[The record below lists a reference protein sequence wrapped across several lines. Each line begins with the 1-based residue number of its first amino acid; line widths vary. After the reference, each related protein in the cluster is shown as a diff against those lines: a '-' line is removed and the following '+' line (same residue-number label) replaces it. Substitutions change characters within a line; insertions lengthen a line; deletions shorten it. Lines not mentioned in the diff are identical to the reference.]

1 MMRAQVS
8 CLPRGKGIRIM
19 SNRSVRALLALV
31 SLSGLVA
38 VPAYATNGY
47 FSHGYGNRQKG
58 MAGVGIALAQDA
70 LAPATNPAGL
80 VDVGN
85 RYDVGID
92 WFAPRRGGK
101 ISGNSLPPGSNVLTG
116 SCPVLNTCTVQ
127 SASADGDYD
136 GNATPNFLI
145 PEFGYAR
152 QASDHL
158 SLGFA
163 LFGNGGLNT
172 DYDRNPFAA
181 YGSTGTAGVDLSQL
195 FVTVTAAYRL
205 GEANA
210 FGVSPIFV
218 YQRFKA
224 KGLGA
229 FAATGFP
236 GPYSESPGNVTDKGY
251 DNSTGVGVRLGW
263 QGELFKGF
271 KLGATWQPKIHMKHF
286 DKYKGLFANQGNFD
300 IPETFGFGASWR
312 LVETFTVAM
321 DLQRILYSGVP
332 SVGNS
337 LAPFVAGKKL
347 GSTGGPGF
355 GWRDMT
361 VYKFGAEYQV
371 LQSLELRAGYSY
383 GRQPVPASQTLFN
396 ILAPGVIQRHLT
408 AGLSWSVTPVSEI
421 NLYYMHGFNQVVKGH
436 GSIPAASG
444 LNILPPQ
451 NFGGGEADIHLMENV
466 VGIAFGHHF

>member
-1 MMRAQVS
+1 MLNRSYRAQLV
-8 CLPRGKGIRIM
+8 L
-19 SNRSVRALLALV
+19 VLLSALV
-31 SLSGLVA
+31 TAPV
-38 VPAYATNGY
+38 YATNGY
-47 FSHGYGNRQKG
+47 FAHGYGNRQKG
-58 MAGVGIALAQDA
+58 MGGVGIALAQDA

-85 RYDVGID
+85 RYDLGVD
-92 WFAPRRGGK
+92 WFVPRRGAQ

-116 SCPVLNTCTVQ
+116 SCPILNACTAQ

-136 GNATPNFLI
+136 GNATPSFFI
-145 PEFGYAR
+145 PEYGYAR
-152 QASDHL
+152 AISDHL

-163 LFGNGGLNT
+163 LFGNGGMNT
-172 DYDRNPFAA
+172 DYNKNPFAA
-181 YGSTGTAGVDLSQL
+181 YGSTGSAGVDLSQL
-195 FVTVTAAYRL
+195 FVAFTAAYRL
-205 GEANA
+205 GESNA

-229 FAATGFP
+229 FAATSFP
-236 GPYSESPGNVTDKGY
+236 GPYSESPDHVTNQRY
-251 DNSTGVGVRLGW
+251 DNSTGFGVRLGW
-263 QGELFKGF
+263 QGELFQGF

-300 IPETFGFGASWR
+300 IPETYGFGLSWH
-312 LVETFTVAM
+312 LIEPFTVAM
-321 DLQRILYSGVP
+321 DVQRILYSGVP

-337 LAPFVAGKKL
+337 LAPFVAGAKL

-355 GWRDMT
+355 GWQDMT
-361 VYKFGAEYQV
+361 VYKFGVEYQV

-383 GRQPVPASQTLFN
+383 GKQPVPASQTLFN
-396 ILAPGVIQRHLT
+396 VLAPGVIQRHVT
-408 AGLSWSVTPVSEI
+408 AGLSWSVSPTSEI
-421 NLYYMHGFNQVVKGH
+421 NFYYMHGFSQTIKGQ

-451 NFGGGEADIHLMENV
+451 NFGGGEANIHLMENTI
-466 VGIAFGHHF
+466 GIAFGHHF